1 MQKIKIGRIVF
12 LKRKVIIKNFA
23 SIKKIYQNIRMKKI
37 GVEVKIG
44 KAIIKEN
51 GKVIISKKDISPQF
65 SKKDTS
71 LN

>member
-1 MQKIKIGRIVF
+1 
-12 LKRKVIIKNFA
+12 
-23 SIKKIYQNIRMKKI
+23 MKKI
-37 GVEVKIG
+37 GVGVKIGDHCFIGVNSVVTFDVTSYTAIVGNPKMKIG

>member
-1 MQKIKIGRIVF
+1 
-12 LKRKVIIKNFA
+12 
-23 SIKKIYQNIRMKKI
+23 MKKI